1 MGTIL
6 EGDPSFSGDVERVT
20 QALQRS
26 RSSMMSVLQLM
37 EVPEIDGEETD
48 IQRHM
53 QVQELAT

>member
-48 IQRHM
+48 VQRHM
-53 QVQELAT
+53 RAQELAT